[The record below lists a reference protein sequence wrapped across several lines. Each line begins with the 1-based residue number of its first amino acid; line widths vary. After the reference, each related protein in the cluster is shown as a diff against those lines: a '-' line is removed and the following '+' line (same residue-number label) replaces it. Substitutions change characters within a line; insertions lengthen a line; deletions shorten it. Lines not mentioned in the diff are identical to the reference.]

1 MLQKLFLICYDR
13 FATDSVSVLV
23 LFYYKLRLKLQQLED
38 YGMAFVQCSHV
49 ESVLATVLF
58 EEELVPQCGVG
69 LLVQSSKYAYD
80 FPLCG
85 SMQDRVP
92 VWT

>member
-1 MLQKLFLICYDR
+1 
-13 FATDSVSVLV
+13 
-23 LFYYKLRLKLQQLED
+23 
-38 YGMAFVQCSHV
+38 MAFVQCSHV